1 MVQLIPVRQI
11 AIQVVTVANAV
22 SGVIIGTMITDVVR
36 RTVIACM
43 VIRPMV
49 VMVRAMVVG
58 AVLIAVANIAP
69 IIPGMIPINVA
80 LFHARSG
87 MHFGPDFRMKLG
99 TEATA
104 HAAKVGPTAKMTTAE
119 MTATAKAT
127 EVTAAA
133 ETARL

>member
-11 AIQVVTVANAV
+11 AVQVVTVANAV
-22 SGVIIGTMITDVVR
+22 SGVSIGTMITDVVR

-43 VIRPMV
+43 VIRP
-49 VMVRAMVVG
+49 MVVG

-80 LFHARSG
+80 VFHARSG
-87 MHFGPDFRMKLG
+87 MHFGPEFRMKLG

-104 HAAKVGPTAKMTTAE
+104 HAAKVGSTTKMTTAE
-119 MTATAKAT
+119 AAAKMTATAKAT
-127 EVTAAA
+127 EVTPAA